1 MVYGKDRATS
11 LVAKDL
17 MMATQNITDV
27 DVELTILD
35 NNSLTEKGVEVD
47 LICRSE
53 PLNVQFPP
61 RRASHRPHRCG
72 TAPAEPIEPRPAPS
86 PAIGNHLP
94 YSCHNAGDLHRNR
107 LWRPQVP
114 GRNGGSHSNSF
125 LLWNSTNSSS
135 SPLPLQARCIA
146 DVKADVDHTSFLA
159 GTLSLKEENEVHL
172 IRLSPSGSEL
182 ICDGLFY
189 HPNEIWDLKTCPFDP
204 RIFSTVFTSGEAYGA
219 SVWKIPELYGQ
230 SNAPQ
235 LEQLVSLDK
244 HSFKIKCVLW
254 WPSGKHDR
262 LISIDEGNLFLWS
275 IDSSNKVAKV
285 VSQESVGMLQNLSGG
300 AWDPHD
306 RNALAG
312 ICDSSFQFWDL
323 RTMKYTIFSIHYVY
337 ASYEVVLYAILS
349 VHSSKFIPQDFCAA
363 CFLQSLDLD
372 CLNDVTVLSRKTTS
386 IEQAHTRDIDYN
398 SKKQHLLV
406 TAEDVSG
413 IRLWDLR
420 RPKFPVKELP
430 GHAHWTWASAGTDST
445 VNLWLADLPATEDL
459 SNESL
464 FVSSAQL
471 KNSLINSYTDYEDSV
486 YGLAWSTREPLIFAS
501 LSYDGRLSI
510 PGMLTPSVS
519 TRNKGEKL

>member
-1 MVYGKDRATS
+1 MVYGKDRATG
-11 LVAKDL
+11 LVAEDL
-17 MMATQNITDV
+17 MMTTQNITDV

-35 NNSLTEKGVEVD
+35 NNSLAEKGVEVD
-47 LICRSE
+47 SMLRDLCKLLAHTLNQCHLGFKLSIRAA
-53 PLNVQFPP
+53 NVQVPP
-61 RRASHRPHRCG
+61 RRTSHRPNRCG

-94 YSCHNAGDLHRNR
+94 YSRHNAGGLHRNR
-107 LWRPQVP
+107 LRRPQVP
-114 GRNGGSHSNSF
+114 GRNGGNHSNSF

-135 SPLPLQARCIA
+135 SPLLPQARCIA

-254 WPSGKHDR
+254 WPSGKYDR

-323 RTMKYTIFSIHYVY
+323 RTMK
-337 ASYEVVLYAILS
+337 
-349 VHSSKFIPQDFCAA
+349 
-363 CFLQSLDLD
+363 
-372 CLNDVTVLSRKTTS
+372 KTTS
-386 IEQAHTRDIDYN
+386 IEQAHIRDIDYN
-398 SKKQHLLV
+398 PKKQHLLV

-430 GHAHWTWASAGTDST
+430 GHAHWTWAVRHNPEYDELILVSLSLSLSPMHVSCTLFLFTNDNGFIQSAGTDST

-464 FVSSAQL
+464 FVSSEQL

-501 LSYDGRLSI
+501 LSYDGRVVVE
-510 PGMLTPSVS
+510 SVKS
-519 TRNKGEKL
+519 FIRRK

>member
-1 MVYGKDRATS
+1 MRGASTGIVYGGLK
-11 LVAKDL
+11 
-17 MMATQNITDV
+17 
-27 DVELTILD
+27 
-35 NNSLTEKGVEVD
+35 
-47 LICRSE
+47 
-53 PLNVQFPP
+53 
-61 RRASHRPHRCG
+61 
-72 TAPAEPIEPRPAPS
+72 
-86 PAIGNHLP
+86 
-94 YSCHNAGDLHRNR
+94 Y
-107 LWRPQVP
+107 
-114 GRNGGSHSNSF
+114 
-125 LLWNSTNSSS
+125 
-135 SPLPLQARCIA
+135 QARCIA

-254 WPSGKHDR
+254 WPSGKYDR

-323 RTMKYTIFSIHYVY
+323 RTMK
-337 ASYEVVLYAILS
+337 
-349 VHSSKFIPQDFCAA
+349 
-363 CFLQSLDLD
+363 
-372 CLNDVTVLSRKTTS
+372 KTTS
-386 IEQAHTRDIDYN
+386 IEQAHIRDIDYN
-398 SKKQHLLV
+398 PKKQHLLV

-430 GHAHWTWASAGTDST
+430 GHAHWTWAVRHNPEYDELILSAGTDST

-464 FVSSAQL
+464 FVSSEQL

-501 LSYDGRLSI
+501 LSYDGRVVVE
-510 PGMLTPSVS
+510 SVKS
-519 TRNKGEKL
+519 FIRRK